1 MLQLPS
7 ERIWPSQLVQRH
19 SAVSWRHDSLAASTI
34 EAGYHPRSA
43 TMSAATK
50 YAPQQRKPPP
60 QLSVALWPRASA
72 AERVAPWRRQVALLI
87 LRWIAQKGCFF
98 NK

>member
-19 SAVSWRHDSLAASTI
+19 SAATWRHDSLAASTI
-34 EAGYHPRSA
+34 EAGHHPRSA
-43 TMSAATK
+43 EMSAATK
-50 YAPQQRKPPP
+50 YAPQAASATVGRT
-60 QLSVALWPRASA
+60 VAPRLRA

>member
-50 YAPQQRKPPP
+50 YAPQAA
-60 QLSVALWPRASA
+60 STTVGRA
-72 AERVAPWRRQVALLI
+72 VAPRQRGGEGRPVETAGDPPDPPLDRSKRVLF
-87 LRWIAQKGCFF
+87 Q
-98 NK
+98 

>member
-19 SAVSWRHDSLAASTI
+19 SAATWRHDSLAASTI
-34 EAGYHPRSA
+34 EAGHHPRSA
-43 TMSAATK
+43 EMSAATK
-50 YAPQQRKPPP
+50 YAPQ
-60 QLSVALWPRASA
+60 AASA
-72 AERVAPWRRQVALLI
+72 TVGRTVAPRQRGGEGRPVETAGGPPDPPWMLS
-87 LRWIAQKGCFF
+87 KGCFF

>member
-19 SAVSWRHDSLAASTI
+19 SAATWRHDSLAASTI
-34 EAGYHPRSA
+34 EAGHHPRSA
-43 TMSAATK
+43 EMSAATK
-50 YAPQQRKPPP
+50 YAPQ
-60 QLSVALWPRASA
+60 A
-72 AERVAPWRRQVALLI
+72 ATATVGRTVAPRQRGGEGRPVEAAGGPPDPPLNHS
-87 LRWIAQKGCFF
+87 KGCFF

>member
-19 SAVSWRHDSLAASTI
+19 SAVSRRHDSLAASTI

-50 YAPQQRKPPP
+50 YAPQAASTTVGRTVAPRQRGGEGRP
-60 QLSVALWPRASA
+60 
-72 AERVAPWRRQVALLI
+72 APWRRQVALLI

>member
-34 EAGYHPRSA
+34 EAGATIRARPRC
-43 TMSAATK
+43 
-50 YAPQQRKPPP
+50 QQPRNTPRKPPP

-72 AERVAPWRRQVALLI
+72 AERVAPWRRQVAS
-87 LRWIAQKGCFF
+87 
-98 NK
+98 

>member
-7 ERIWPSQLVQRH
+7 EHIWPSQLVQRH
-19 SAVSWRHDSLAASTI
+19 SAPATWRHDSLAASTI

-50 YAPQQRKPPP
+50 YAPQAASTTVGRT
-60 QLSVALWPRASA
+60 VA
-72 AERVAPWRRQVALLI
+72 RRQRGGEGRPVETAGGLLI
-87 LRWIAQKGCFF
+87 LR
-98 NK
+98 

>member
-19 SAVSWRHDSLAASTI
+19 SAATWRHDSLAASTI
-34 EAGYHPRSA
+34 EAGHHPRSA
-43 TMSAATK
+43 EMSAATK
-50 YAPQQRKPPP
+50 YAPQADST
-60 QLSVALWPRASA
+60 QLSAQVAFRAS
-72 AERVAPWRRQVALLI
+72 VSVPYSFLI
-87 LRWIAQKGCFF
+87 LRSVVRGCSQGCFI